1 MFKRGARSQLDWPVE
16 RAANGKSAPRRRI
29 LRFLTRYTFVV
40 PALLYLLV
48 TSIYP
53 LFYTLQ
59 LSLMDVEQGNWYF
72 VGGQHYIELFEDP
85 WFWNSLK
92 TISLFAIVNTVLHL
106 SMGMIFALLLN
117 ENWFSITLRNIMRGI
132 LLLPWVFSTAA
143 AGLMW
148 SLLYHPFGLFNYV
161 TTALMHRPT
170 PIEFLGDPNVA
181 LWSIVA
187 VSAWKWYPFY
197 MLIILGGLQTI
208 PLELY
213 EAAKVDGANVWHRF
227 RHITLP
233 QLRPIL
239 IAISALDIITTFSHV
254 DLFKMMT
261 RGGPLRSTESVAYY
275 IYKVALLDGNLG
287 YGAAISTIM
296 LVGLAF
302 FMVIYLRLLSRG
314 AETGETSF

>member
-1 MFKRGARSQLDWPVE
+1 MFKRSARSQVDWPVE
-16 RAANGKSAPRRRI
+16 RVMNGKSASRRRI
-29 LRFLTRYTFVV
+29 LRFLTSYTFVV
-40 PALLYLLV
+40 PAFLYLFV

-53 LFYTLQ
+53 LIYTLQ

-72 VGGQHYIELFEDP
+72 VGWQHYVELFEDP

-161 TTALMHRPT
+161 TTALLHRPA

-233 QLRPIL
+233 QLRTIL

>member
-1 MFKRGARSQLDWPVE
+1 MFKRTARSQFDWPLE
-16 RAANGKSAPRRRI
+16 RVVNGKSASRRRI
-29 LRFLTRYTFVV
+29 LRFLTSYTFVV
-40 PALLYLLV
+40 PAFLYLLV

-53 LFYTLQ
+53 LIYTLQ

-72 VGGQHYIELFEDP
+72 VGWQHYAELFKDP

-92 TISLFAIVNTVLHL
+92 IITLFAVANMVLHL
-106 SMGMIFALLLN
+106 SIGMMLALLLN
-117 ENWFSITLRNIMRGI
+117 ENWFSITFRNIMRGI
-132 LLLPWVFSTAA
+132 LLLPWIFSTAA

-161 TTALMHRPT
+161 TTGLLNRST

-181 LWSIVA
+181 LWSVVA

-197 MLIILGGLQTI
+197 MLIILGGLQAI

-296 LVGLAF
+296 LIGLAF

>member
-1 MFKRGARSQLDWPVE
+1 
-16 RAANGKSAPRRRI
+16 
-29 LRFLTRYTFVV
+29 
-40 PALLYLLV
+40 
-48 TSIYP
+48 
-53 LFYTLQ
+53 
-59 LSLMDVEQGNWYF
+59 
-72 VGGQHYIELFEDP
+72 
-85 WFWNSLK
+85 
-92 TISLFAIVNTVLHL
+92 
-106 SMGMIFALLLN
+106 
-117 ENWFSITLRNIMRGI
+117 
-132 LLLPWVFSTAA
+132 
-143 AGLMW
+143 
-148 SLLYHPFGLFNYV
+148 
-161 TTALMHRPT
+161 
-170 PIEFLGDPNVA
+170 
-181 LWSIVA
+181 
-187 VSAWKWYPFY
+187 
-197 MLIILGGLQTI
+197 MLIILGGLQAI

-296 LVGLAF
+296 LIGLAF